1 MQIRRERDALAF
13 QVDHSHA
20 GHDCQSVLINLLR
33 LREKEAAA
41 AIAQSQVRIGKRVAQ
56 TGDILRAGDTV
67 RAFVV
72 GGPKADGMTA
82 SEPEPMMESL
92 DVLYEDEH
100 VLVVNKRAGLI
111 MYPGEEQA
119 TPTLAHVVAG
129 HYAVTGQDVYV
140 RAVHRLDRD
149 TTGACVYAKHLIAL
163 RILSGQLESRRL
175 QREYLALVRGT
186 PSVRR
191 GVIDKELGR
200 DRHVAG
206 RMRVNPGGQRA
217 VTEYTTLWTDG
228 RFSLLLCNLLT
239 GRMHQIRV
247 HLSSIG
253 LPILGDSLYGAPS
266 PVIGRQA
273 LHALRVRF
281 ADVFTDE
288 TVIVGAPL
296 PKDLRDAAAD
306 IGFSLDEVATLKENG

>member
-1 MQIRRERDALAF
+1 MQVRRERDALVF

-20 GHDCQSVLINLLR
+20 GQECQSVLMTLLR
-33 LREKEAAA
+33 LRDKEATG
-41 AIAQSQVRIGKRVAQ
+41 AIAQSKVRIGKKVAQ
-56 TGDILRAGDTV
+56 LGDVLRAGDTV

-72 GGPKADGMTA
+72 GGPQAEGMTS
-82 SEPEPMMESL
+82 SEPEAMIESL

-111 MYPGEEQA
+111 MYPGEEHA

-186 PSVRR
+186 PSVQR

-206 RMRVNPGGQRA
+206 RMRVHPGGQRA
-217 VTEYTTLWTDG
+217 VTEYTTLWTNG

-247 HLSSIG
+247 HLASVG

-281 ADVFTDE
+281 DDVFTEE
-288 TVIVGAPL
+288 TLFVGAAVPN
-296 PKDLRDAAAD
+296 DLRNAAAD
-306 IGFSLDEVATLKENG
+306 IGLSLDDVGILKETV